1 MWKIEQQ
8 ITVSLFHFRDI
19 EESVSCPL
27 ISFLPWLSTQS
38 TFSSVM
44 PHISCSVLRSSYK
57 FSLKCTWKRYII
69 LISKPSAWNYEALDS
84 NFCCNNIFFFY
95 IIFFILYFSI
105 DNSFEINCFIQKKQ
119 LLFMQTICPW
129 KFIIKKKNLHHI
141 FLAKGVLLTY
151 LFIR

>member
-1 MWKIEQQ
+1 MKWDKWEITQQNKIMHLKGSEFFFFFLKGHIFNNEIFTKMWKIEQQ

-95 IIFFILYFSI
+95 IIFFY
-105 DNSFEINCFIQKKQ
+105 
-119 LLFMQTICPW
+119 
-129 KFIIKKKNLHHI
+129 II
-141 FLAKGVLLTY
+141 FFY
-151 LFIR
+151 RQ